1 MALALGSMGMS
12 YADFARLTP
21 DEFELVYR
29 QWHTTHVREPWEMAR
44 FMACCTL
51 QPYSK
56 RALKARD
63 VCHFAWDGE
72 DTETAAGHARHEEST
87 RQRWE
92 EMRARCG

>member
-1 MALALGSMGMS
+1 MGMS
-12 YADFARLTP
+12 LDDFARLSP
-21 DEFELVYR
+21 RQFDMAYG

-63 VCHFAWDGE
+63 VCRFSWDDE
-72 DTETAAGHARHEEST
+72 DKDTAAARTPHGEST

-92 EMRARCG
+92 EMMGRCGQ